1 MRSSK
6 STWTIG
12 IGLFFLTI
20 GTIILLDNLN
30 IVYFYTVWS
39 VTWPLLLILFGLILI
54 FRNRTYVVPRQK
66 NIEIE
71 IEDDTT
77 KQEGTTYSTDNEQE
91 EETAQISYD
100 TEYIDEDDHQSNFF
114 GELNY
119 KTHDKNFNGLNA
131 SNVFGDINIDISDIE
146 FDSGEQIA
154 NISGIFGSIK
164 IKIPKNIPVKFIGSN
179 IAGSVKF
186 MDQTKDG
193 VLANLR
199 SQTHDY
205 NLSPKKVLI
214 RASVIF
220 GEIVAE

>member
-1 MRSSK
+1 
-6 STWTIG
+6 
-12 IGLFFLTI
+12 
-20 GTIILLDNLN
+20 
-30 IVYFYTVWS
+30 
-39 VTWPLLLILFGLILI
+39 
-54 FRNRTYVVPRQK
+54 VPKQK
-66 NIEIE
+66 KIEIE

-77 KQEGTTYSTDNEQE
+77 KQEDATYSTDNEQE
-91 EETAQISYD
+91 EETEQTSYD

-114 GELNY
+114 GELNH
-119 KTHDKNFNGLNA
+119 TTQDKNFNGLNA
-131 SNVFGDINIDISDIE
+131 SNVFGDINIDISDID

-193 VLANLR
+193 VLASLR

-205 NLSPKKVLI
+205 NSSSKKVLI
-214 RASVIF
+214 RASIIF
-220 GEIVAE
+220 GDIVAE